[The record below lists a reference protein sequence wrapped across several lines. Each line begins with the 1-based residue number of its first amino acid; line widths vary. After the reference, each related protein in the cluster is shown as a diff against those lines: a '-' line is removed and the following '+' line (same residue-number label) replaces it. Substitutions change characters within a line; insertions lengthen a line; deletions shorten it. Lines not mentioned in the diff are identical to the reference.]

1 MPWTGMRFP
10 MPLDRVPVMN
20 LSVNQE
26 YAPPGTQKWMSETVA
41 LLQRIVDES
50 EKLGPEKA

>member
-1 MPWTGMRFP
+1 